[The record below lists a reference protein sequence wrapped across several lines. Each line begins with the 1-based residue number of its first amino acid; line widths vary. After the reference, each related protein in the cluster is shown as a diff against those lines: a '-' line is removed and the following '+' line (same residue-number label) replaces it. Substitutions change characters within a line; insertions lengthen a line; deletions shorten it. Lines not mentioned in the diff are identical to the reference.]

1 MSALAA
7 PSEVLLVA
15 LFGGGT
21 VRVEAAV
28 ESLWRRGLEAERLSL
43 LALEPA
49 GRKPPKSASLPDWR
63 RQRAV
68 TPHLWFRFPVS
79 AIVHLP
85 QLGSAVALGP
95 LAEEL
100 TRGPAIRR
108 GRPRLDTALRRLGL
122 PPEETPRLCREL
134 GSGRILLVA
143 CVARSEVQDWGAQ
156 LQLAG
161 AESLTAHPRL
171 DPWPV
176 YVRPRRRHREARRSP
191 DHGNHD
197 AAS

>member
-15 LFGGGT
+15 VFGGGS

-28 ESLWRRGLEAERLSL
+28 ESLWRRGLEPERLSV
-43 LALEPA
+43 LAPEPS
-49 GRKPPKSASLPDWR
+49 GRRPKDSSLPDWR

-68 TPHLWFRFPVS
+68 TPHLWFRFPLS

-85 QLGSAVALGP
+85 HLGSAVALGP

-100 TRGPAIRR
+100 TRGPAVRR
-108 GRPRLDTALRRLGL
+108 SRPRLETALRRLGL
-122 PPEETPRLCREL
+122 SVEETPRLSREL
-134 GSGRILLVA
+134 GNGRILLVA
-143 CVARSEVQDWGAQ
+143 CVERSEVQDWGAL

-161 AESLTAHPRL
+161 VDSLTAHPRL
-171 DPWPV
+171 DPWPGDGRRRRRPRE
-176 YVRPRRRHREARRSP
+176 VRPSP
-191 DHGNHD
+191 DLHNTAG
-197 AAS
+197 

>member
-7 PSEVLLVA
+7 PSQVLLVA
-15 LFGGGT
+15 FFGGGS

-28 ESLWRRGLEAERLSL
+28 ESIWRRGLESERLSL

-49 GRKPPKSASLPDWR
+49 GRRETKSSSLPDWR

-68 TPHLWFRFPVS
+68 TPHLWFRFPLS

-85 QLGSAVALGP
+85 HLGSAVALGP

-100 TRGPAIRR
+100 TRGPAVRR
-108 GRPRLDTALRRLGL
+108 GRPRLETALRRLGL
-122 PPEETPRLCREL
+122 SGEETPRLSREL
-134 GSGRILLVA
+134 GNGRILLVA
-143 CVARSEVQDWGAQ
+143 QVARSEVQDWGAL

-161 AESLTAHPRL
+161 ADSLTAHPCL
-171 DPWPV
+171 DPWPGET
-176 YVRPRRRHREARRSP
+176 RPRRRRRTVP
-191 DHGNHD
+191 RPHDHHEV
-197 AAS
+197 A